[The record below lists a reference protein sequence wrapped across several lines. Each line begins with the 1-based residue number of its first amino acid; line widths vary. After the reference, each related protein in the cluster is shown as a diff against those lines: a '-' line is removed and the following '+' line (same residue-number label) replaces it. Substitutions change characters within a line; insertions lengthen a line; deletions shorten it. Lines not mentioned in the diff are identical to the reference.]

1 MIIYTFVHNKRLVTL
16 TCFLLAVLIVVL
28 LSYYI
33 LIFDQLNQEF
43 ESIEK
48 RSFHSVKMINQM
60 RLIQLVERHHQKAQ
74 EINMINLM
82 VRRCIGVYWMSIVFI
97 QMLLLNIFLDE
108 EVLFFEIFYLV
119 YSMIILLLGF
129 SISTLFSWQIISAH
143 KPCKSIYK
151 ILARNQHFS
160 FHFKWKIIKWNLLW
174 KINIFLHFYIFRCSI
189 ILNI

>member
-1 MIIYTFVHNKRLVTL
+1 MPSAI
-16 TCFLLAVLIVVL
+16 
-28 LSYYI
+28 YYI

-48 RSFHSVKMINQM
+48 RSFHFVSMMNQM

-82 VRRCIGVYWMSIVFI
+82 FRRSIGVYWMSIVFI
-97 QMLLLNIFLDE
+97 QMLSLNVFLDE
-108 EVLFFEIFYLV
+108 QVLLSQILYLFY
-119 YSMIILLLGF
+119 SIIMLLLGF

-143 KPCKSIYK
+143 KPCKSIYQ

-160 FHFKWKIIKWNLLW
+160 FHFIWKVIK
-174 KINIFLHFYIFRCSI
+174 
-189 ILNI
+189 